1 LVYNE
6 VVQEEPNQMN
16 LKELLIPRDKI
27 FFQLLEE
34 ESRNVL
40 MGAQALNDMIMNFEN
55 LSEKRKHIEEIEHR
69 GDEIVHSIYD
79 RLMTAFITP
88 IDRDE
93 IGKLASLYDDVLDF
107 IDAVAERLKLYEIKT
122 PTEGMK
128 KMADLVLKS
137 VEAIHIAF
145 GLIHEIKAPDIEA
158 RCIEVDRLENEAD
171 RLLQQSVAALFKT
184 EDAITI
190 IKLKEVYEYLE
201 STTDKCEDV
210 VQEIRNI
217 VVEYS

>member
-1 LVYNE
+1 
-6 VVQEEPNQMN
+6 MN
-16 LKELLIPRDKI
+16 LKEMLLPRDKI

-40 MGAQALNDMIMNFEN
+40 LGAQALNDMIFDFDN
-55 LSEKRKHIEEIEHR
+55 LAEKREKIKVVEHR
-69 GDEIVHSIYD
+69 GDELVHGIYD
-79 RLMTAFITP
+79 RLRTTFITP

-107 IDAVAERLKLYEIKT
+107 IDAVAERLKLYEIKA

-128 KMADLVLKS
+128 KLASIVLKS
-137 VEAIHIAF
+137 VEEIHVAF
-145 GLIHEIKAPDIEA
+145 GLMHEITAPDIEA

-171 RLLQQSVAALFKT
+171 TLLQQGVAALFKT

-190 IKLKEVYEYLE
+190 IKLKEIYEYLE

-210 VQEIRNI
+210 VQELRNI
-217 VVEYS
+217 VIEYS

>member
-1 LVYNE
+1 
-6 VVQEEPNQMN
+6 MN
-16 LKELLIPRDKI
+16 LKEILIPREKV

-40 MGAQALNDMIMNFEN
+40 MGAQALNDMMVEFEN
-55 LSEKRKHIEEIEHR
+55 ISEKERRIQEIEHR
-69 GDEIVHSIYD
+69 GDEIVHSIYN
-79 RLMTAFITP
+79 RLRTTFITP

-93 IGKLASLYDDVLDF
+93 IGKLASLYDDVLDL
-107 IDAVAERLKLYEIKT
+107 IQGVAERLELYEIKT

-128 KMADLVLKS
+128 KLAHIVLKS
-137 VEAIHIAF
+137 VEEIDVAF
-145 GLIHEIKAPDIEA
+145 GLIHEITAPHIDA

-171 RLLQQSVAALFKT
+171 NLLHESVAALFKT

-190 IKLKEVYEYLE
+190 IKLKEVYEFLE
-201 STTDKCEDV
+201 SVTDKCEDV
-210 VQEIRNI
+210 VQELRNI

>member
-1 LVYNE
+1 
-6 VVQEEPNQMN
+6 MN
-16 LKELLIPRDKI
+16 LKEILIPREKV

-40 MGAQALNDMIMNFEN
+40 MGAQALNDMMVEFEN
-55 LSEKRKHIEEIEHR
+55 ISEKEKHIKEIEHR

-79 RLMTAFITP
+79 RLRTTFITP

-107 IDAVAERLKLYEIKT
+107 IDGVAKRLTLYEIKT
-122 PTEGMK
+122 STEEMK
-128 KMADLVLKS
+128 KLAQIVLKS
-137 VEAIHIAF
+137 VEEIDVAF
-145 GLIHEIKAPDIEA
+145 GLIHKITAPDIDA

-171 RLLQQSVAALFKT
+171 SVLHESVAALFKT

-190 IKLKEVYEYLE
+190 IKLKEVYEFLE
-201 STTDKCEDV
+201 SITDKCEDV
-210 VQEIRNI
+210 VQELRNI

>member
-1 LVYNE
+1 
-6 VVQEEPNQMN
+6 MN
-16 LKELLIPRDKI
+16 LREILLPRDKV

-40 MGAQALNDMIMNFEN
+40 MGAQALNDMILKFED
-55 LSEKRKHIEEIEHR
+55 LSEKRKKIKEIEHR
-69 GDEIVHSIYD
+69 GDEIVHLIYE
-79 RLMTAFITP
+79 RLRTTFITP

-93 IGKLASLYDDVLDF
+93 IGNLASLYDDVLDF

-122 PTEGMK
+122 STDGMK
-128 KMADLVLKS
+128 KFALLVLKS
-137 VEAIHIAF
+137 VEEIHVAF
-145 GLIHEIKAPDIEA
+145 GLMHEITAPDIEA

-171 RLLQQSVAALFKT
+171 SLLQQSVAALFRT

-190 IKLKEVYEYLE
+190 IKMKEIYEYLE

-210 VQEIRNI
+210 VQELRNI
-217 VVEYS
+217 IVEYA

>member
-1 LVYNE
+1 
-6 VVQEEPNQMN
+6 MN
-16 LKELLIPRDKI
+16 LKEMLLPRDKV

-40 MGAQALNDMIMNFEN
+40 LGAQTLNDMILNFDN
-55 LSEKRKHIEEIEHR
+55 LSEKRNHIEEIEHR

-79 RLMTAFITP
+79 RLRTTFITP

-107 IDAVAERLKLYEIKT
+107 IDAVAERLKLYEIET

-128 KMADLVLKS
+128 KLACVVLKS
-137 VEAIHIAF
+137 VEEIHVAF
-145 GLIHEIKAPDIEA
+145 GLIREITTPDIET

-171 RLLQQSVAALFKT
+171 SVLHESVAALFKT
-184 EDAITI
+184 DDAVTI
-190 IKLKEVYEYLE
+190 IKLKEVYEFLE
-201 STTDKCEDV
+201 SITDKCEDV
-210 VQEIRNI
+210 VLELRNI

>member
-1 LVYNE
+1 MRE
-6 VVQEEPNQMN
+6 I
-16 LKELLIPRDKI
+16 LLPRDKV

-40 MGAQALNDMIMNFEN
+40 MGAQALNDMILKFED
-55 LSEKRKHIEEIEHR
+55 LSEKRKKIKEIEHR
-69 GDEIVHSIYD
+69 GDEIVHLIYE
-79 RLMTAFITP
+79 RLRTTFITP

-93 IGKLASLYDDVLDF
+93 IGNLASLYDDVLDF

-122 PTEGMK
+122 STDGMK
-128 KMADLVLKS
+128 KFALLVLKS
-137 VEAIHIAF
+137 VEEIHVAF
-145 GLIHEIKAPDIEA
+145 GLIHEITAPDIET

-171 RLLQQSVAALFKT
+171 SLLQQSVAALFRT

-190 IKLKEVYEYLE
+190 IKMKEIYEYLE

-210 VQEIRNI
+210 VQELRNI
-217 VVEYS
+217 IVEYA